1 MEILSCQ
8 KRRLVSLLNLLTQY
22 GNLDCFHAL
31 SLVTMFSLM
40 HICKCTISVSSYQ
53 ITVSSV
59 ALSPRT
65 HTHNS
70 LISFILL
77 WVSPYWKIRER
88 LVGWPVLY
96 NMQNLADDKAFNFHI
111 VCRLNTSLER
121 LPASCYLTILYIC
134 AHIITISKH
143 TKKTRFH
150 HRETLI
156 VSSAAALRGAGNP
169 GKRKRQASGGRR
181 TFRCHCQPQ
190 QKAAIES
197 APLRNSGKWRQ
208 RGSSSALFSPTPPH
222 RLLIY
227 IHAKSER

>member
-8 KRRLVSLLNLLTQY
+8 KRRLVGSLNLLTQY
-22 GNLDCFHAL
+22 GNVDCFHAL
-31 SLVTMFSLM
+31 SLATMFSLM

-59 ALSPRT
+59 ARSPCV

-77 WVSPYWKIRER
+77 RVSPYRKIRER
-88 LVGWPVLY
+88 FNLVGWPVLY
-96 NMQNLADDKAFNFHI
+96 NMQNSADDKAFNFHF
-111 VCRLNTSLER
+111 VRSLNTSLER
-121 LPASCYLTILYIC
+121 QPVSCYLTILYIC

-143 TKKTRFH
+143 TRKTPFH
-150 HRETLI
+150 HGEMPI

-197 APLRNSGKWRQ
+197 APLRNSGKWRR
-208 RGSSSALFSPTPPH
+208 RGS
-222 RLLIY
+222 
-227 IHAKSER
+227 